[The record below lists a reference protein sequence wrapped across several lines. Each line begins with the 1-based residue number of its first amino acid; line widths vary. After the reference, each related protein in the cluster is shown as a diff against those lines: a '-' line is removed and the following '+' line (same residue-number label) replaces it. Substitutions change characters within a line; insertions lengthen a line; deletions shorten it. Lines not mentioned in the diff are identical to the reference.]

1 MSEETR
7 IVAEE
12 VGKEAAAEAEVTQP
26 EAPVESAEEA
36 TVEVTETSQPEMQA
50 ESGEETQP
58 EAQVE
63 RAEEAVAEVAEA
75 SQPEAVATI
84 DEISAETTAD
94 APSAESGDGQDED
107 AETAAYTDAEGKH
120 VVYLSVGQEVTGTV
134 KRTTEFG
141 AFVDIGAGR
150 DGLIHISELAVGR
163 ISKVVDVL
171 KEGQQVTAWIK
182 KLDRNRNRISLTL
195 IAPGTKTL
203 KDLKDGDILEGTV
216 SKIMPYGAFVD
227 IGVGTDAL
235 LHIREMSTGY
245 VTKPEDVVKVG
256 EKLEARIISVDRR
269 RRRID
274 LSLKGLRDE
283 PEPEPEPMPVAKAAP
298 EPEEPVAADSFADVE
313 VLSPMELAFK
323 RAMEAE
329 GIEINVKKS
338 GKKGNRR
345 NKKGNRSLQE
355 EIINRTLESMRD

>member
-7 IVAEE
+7 IVEEQVEEETSAEVE
-12 VGKEAAAEAEVTQP
+12 VSQIQAETETTPDTVSAEAADVEVASAEDTASADTASAETVST
-26 EAPVESAEEA
+26 ETASAEEA
-36 TVEVTETSQPEMQA
+36 VSTETAS
-50 ESGEETQP
+50 
-58 EAQVE
+58 
-63 RAEEAVAEVAEA
+63 AEEAVSAEETVDAEA
-75 SQPEAVATI
+75 VSAEAEAVAEDKAAADSD
-84 DEISAETTAD
+84 DESK
-94 APSAESGDGQDED
+94 QN
-107 AETAAYTDAEGKH
+107 
-120 VVYLSVGQEVTGTV
+120 VVYLSVGQEVPGTI
-134 KRTTEFG
+134 KRVTEFG

-163 ISKVVDVL
+163 VNKVSDVV

-195 IAPGTKTL
+195 IAPETRTI
-203 KDLKDGDILEGTV
+203 KDLQEGEV
-216 SKIMPYGAFVD
+216 VPGKISKLMPYGAFVD

-245 VTKPEDVVKVG
+245 VTKPEDVVKAG
-256 EKLEARIISVDRR
+256 EELDVRIISVDRR

-283 PEPEPEPMPVAKAAP
+283 PEVEQPQAPTVQEEAAA
-298 EPEEPVAADSFADVE
+298 EVQAADTFAEVE

-329 GIEINVKKS
+329 GVELNLKS
-338 GKKGNRR
+338 GKKDKRS
-345 NKKGNRSLQE
+345 KKRTKAIQD
-355 EIINRTLESMRD
+355 EIISRTLQTMRD